1 MKTSQPNRRWKGTLT
16 AVLRIAAAVVLI
28 IVLLRRTDVGQAL
41 DLIRGARLG
50 FVLGGALV
58 MAMPIAI
65 GGFRWW
71 LLLRSQGLTLPYHFV
86 LRVNVAGLAL
96 STVLPTSVG
105 GDLLRV
111 GYTTRDGM
119 VEAALATVLFDRILG
134 VVGLL
139 VICDFASL
147 LLLARTGSPGLLAL
161 AGLGSAIV
169 AAFLLALMVEPVY
182 DGMSRLAGRVRV
194 WRLGERLVRV
204 ADGVRSYRTQ
214 PRLILQT
221 LGLSVLLW
229 LVYSLAWSLLGAS
242 VGSTAPLLSYLVC
255 VPLVALA
262 AMLPISIG
270 GLGVRENSF
279 VILMGHFGTPET
291 PAAAIALLFL
301 GVLAFYAL
309 VGALLFITL
318 RPRARQ

>member
-1 MKTSQPNRRWKGTLT
+1 MT
-16 AVLRIAAAVVLI
+16 VLRIAAAFVLI

-41 DLIRGARLG
+41 GLIREAKLG
-50 FVLGGALV
+50 FLLAGILLMAVP
-58 MAMPIAI
+58 MAMGA
-65 GGFRWW
+65 FRWW
-71 LLLRSQGLTLPYHFV
+71 LLLCSQGLTLPYHFV
-86 LRVNVAGLAL
+86 LRVNAAAFAL

-134 VVGLL
+134 VIGLL
-139 VICDFASL
+139 LVCDVASL
-147 LLLARTGSPGLLAL
+147 ALLARTGSPGLLTL
-161 AGLGSAIV
+161 AGLVSTIV
-169 AAFLLALMVEPVY
+169 TAFLLALMVEPVY
-182 DGMSRLAGRVRV
+182 DGTSRLAGRVRV

-214 PRLILQT
+214 PRLVLQT

-229 LVYSLAWSLLGAS
+229 LIYSLAWCLLGAS

-255 VPLVALA
+255 VPLGALA
-262 AMLPISIG
+262 AMLPVSIG

-279 VILMGHFGTPET
+279 VILMSHFGTSGAS
-291 PAAAIALLFL
+291 AAAVALLFL
-301 GVLAFYAL
+301 GVLAF
-309 VGALLFITL
+309 
-318 RPRARQ
+318 